1 MNAPCEPLAV
11 ETEFQGSPT
20 DVMRQNAMSPGEA
33 ANGGAIAVSTVDC
46 AIVVAAVAPMLAE
59 PHVSSGQ
66 VSQQLSGHLVSIV
79 EDQGDWL
86 LVRGRDDY
94 EGWMH
99 RGYVTRGITSL
110 EDATRPVSLGCVV
123 RRRDGVQRALPLR
136 ALLAPGDVLESGEAI
151 HAADLPARFPTN
163 AEAIGRSA
171 VVLFAGTSYQWGG
184 VTPWGADCSGLVQS
198 VFALHGVSLPRDA
211 WQQARVGRDAGRD
224 ILNTSPADLLFF
236 SDRPDAHVT
245 HVAIALG
252 DCRIVHLALGRGGYA
267 VEQLDREDDYVAKLR
282 SRFLFARSVL

>member
-1 MNAPCEPLAV
+1 
-11 ETEFQGSPT
+11 
-20 DVMRQNAMSPGEA
+20 MSIDERNDGD
-33 ANGGAIAVSTVDC
+33 AIAVSTVDC
-46 AIVVAAVAPMLAE
+46 AVVVAAVAPMLAE

-66 VSQQLSGHLVSIV
+66 VSQQLAGHIVSIV

-86 LVRGRDDY
+86 LVRGRDEY

-99 RGYVTRGITSL
+99 RGYLACGVASEENPERL
-110 EDATRPVSLGCVV
+110 VSLGCVV
-123 RRRDGVQRALPLR
+123 RGSRRNGVRRALPLR
-136 ALLAPGDVLESGEAI
+136 AMLAPGEEVEAGEAI
-151 HAADLPARFPTN
+151 QEAELPARFPID
-163 AEAIGRSA
+163 AVAIGQSA
-171 VVLFAGTSYQWGG
+171 VELFVGTSYQWGG

-198 VFALHGVSLPRDA
+198 VFSLHGVSLPRDA

-224 ILNTSPADLLFF
+224 ILATRPADLLFF

-252 DCRIVHLALGRGGYA
+252 DCRLVHLALGRGGYA
-267 VEQLDREDDYVAKLR
+267 VERLDGADDYVAKLK

>member
-1 MNAPCEPLAV
+1 MSLDELTNAE
-11 ETEFQGSPT
+11 
-20 DVMRQNAMSPGEA
+20 
-33 ANGGAIAVSTVDC
+33 AIAVSTVDC
-46 AIVVAAVAPMLAE
+46 AVVVAAVAPMLAE

-66 VSQQLSGHLVSIV
+66 VSQQLAQHVVSVV

-86 LVRGRDDY
+86 LVRGRDEY

-99 RGYVTRGITSL
+99 RGYLARGATGG
-110 EDATRPVSLGCVV
+110 EDPNRLVSLGCVV
-123 RRRDGVQRALPLR
+123 RGANGKVRALPLR
-136 ALLAPGDVLESGEAI
+136 AVLASGEDLESGEALF
-151 HAADLPARFPTN
+151 ATDLPSRFPVE
-163 AEAIGRSA
+163 AKAIGQSA
-171 VVLFAGTSYQWGG
+171 VELFVGTSYQWGG

-211 WQQARVGRDAGRD
+211 WQQARVGHDAGRD
-224 ILNTSPADLLFF
+224 ILATRPADLLFF

-267 VEQLDREDDYVAKLR
+267 VECLEVADDYVAKLK